1 MNLYF
6 CPKCRKP
13 FTAVQL
19 CPDDKVLT
27 NDRANTYVEKLLDT
41 VLSRETSRMGM
52 AVDVLT
58 KWFHEQR
65 AVLPLT
71 MLLERE
77 GDPYPQVI
85 GARGLGWLGN
95 PAAVPALAKLLLN
108 EDQPYV
114 ARVAAAKALGQIG
127 GHEAHDVLE
136 QARKSPRSSVA
147 EASARALEQ
156 FREQDNQV

>member
-1 MNLYF
+1 MRLFF
-6 CPKCRKP
+6 CPICRRP
-13 FTAVQL
+13 FATVQL
-19 CPDDKVLT
+19 CPEDNVLS
-27 NDRANTYVEKLLDT
+27 NDAAKTYVEKLLET
-41 VLSRETSRMGM
+41 TLSRETSRMGM

-71 MLLERE
+71 LLLERE
-77 GDPYPQVI
+77 GDPYPQVL

-108 EDQPYV
+108 EEQPYV
-114 ARVAAAKALGQIG
+114 ARVAAAEALGQIG
-127 GHEAHDVLE
+127 GQEAHDVLE